1 MTCYQQQSEGESN
14 MDRKK
19 ITIPHLH
26 AKKQRGEPISMITA
40 YDYPGALA
48 VDEAGVDLIL
58 VGDSLG
64 MVVLGYE
71 STVPVTM
78 DEMISHTA
86 AVKRGTKYAHIVG
99 DMPFMA
105 YQVDVKDAV
114 RNAGRFLK
122 EAGADSIKLEGGAEM
137 APTVKAIVNAGI
149 AVMGHI
155 GLTPQ
160 SASKLGGYRIQGKTR
175 SGAHKLLDDALA
187 LQDAGAYAIVLETTP
202 ARVSEF
208 VSKQLTIPTIG
219 IGAGVGCDGQVLVF
233 HDLLGYFDRF
243 SPRHNKRYANLKP
256 IIVDA
261 VKQYVNEVSIRAFPT
276 NENSFAID
284 EVEFEAFVQ
293 EAQLSATQPDGQR
306 VEEGEA
312 LGKLY

>member
-1 MTCYQQQSEGESN
+1 

-19 ITIPHLH
+19 VTIPALH
-26 AKKQRGEPISMITA
+26 AKKRRGEPITMITA

-71 STVPVTM
+71 STVSVTM

-86 AVKRGTKYAHIVG
+86 AVKRGTQYAHLVG
-99 DMPFMA
+99 DMPFLS
-105 YQVDVKDAV
+105 YQVDVKEAV

-122 EAGADSIKLEGGAEM
+122 EAGADSVKLEGGAEM
-137 APTVKAIVNAGI
+137 APTVKAIVDAGI

-160 SASKLGGYRIQGKTR
+160 SASKLGGYRVQGKTR
-175 SGAHKLLDDALA
+175 SGAHQLLEDALA
-187 LQDAGAYAIVLETTP
+187 LQAAGAYAIVVETTP
-202 ARVSEF
+202 SRVSEF
-208 VSKQLTIPTIG
+208 ISKQIAIPTIG
-219 IGAGVGCDGQVLVF
+219 IGAGAGCDGQVLVF

-243 SPRHNKRYANLKP
+243 SPKHVKRYANLRS

-261 VKQYVNEVSIRAFPT
+261 VKQYVSEVSSRAFPT
-276 NENSFAID
+276 AEHSFAID
-284 EVEFEAFVQ
+284 DAEFEAFAQ
-293 EAQLSATQPDGQR
+293 EALIADC
-306 VEEGEA
+306 
-312 LGKLY
+312 

>member
-1 MTCYQQQSEGESN
+1 

-19 ITIPHLH
+19 ITIPALH

-48 VDEAGVDLIL
+48 VDEAGVDMIL

-78 DEMISHTA
+78 DEMLIHTA

-99 DMPFMA
+99 DMPFMS
-105 YQVDVKDAV
+105 YQSSVKHAV

-122 EAGADSIKLEGGAEM
+122 EAGADSVKLEGGAEM
-137 APTVKAIVNAGI
+137 APTVKAIVDAGI

-175 SGAHKLLDDALA
+175 SGARKLLDDALA

-208 VSKQLTIPTIG
+208 VSKQLSIPTIG
-219 IGAGVGCDGQVLVF
+219 IGAGAGCDGQVLVF

-243 SPRHNKRYANLKP
+243 SPKHNKRYANIRP
-256 IIVDA
+256 IIIDA
-261 VKQYVNEVSIRAFPT
+261 VKQYVNEVSTHAFPAA
-276 NENSFAID
+276 ENSFAID
-284 EVEFEAFVQ
+284 DAEFEAFVQ
-293 EAQLSATQPDGQR
+293 EVQASSAQHDGQLL
-306 VEEGEA
+306 EEGEA
-312 LGKLY
+312 LNKIY

>member
-1 MTCYQQQSEGESN
+1 

-19 ITIPHLH
+19 VSIPHLH

-48 VDEAGVDLIL
+48 VDEAGVDMIL

-99 DMPFMA
+99 DMPFMS
-105 YQVDVKDAV
+105 YQADVKEAV

-122 EAGADSIKLEGGAEM
+122 EGGADSIKLEGGAEM
-137 APTVKAIVNAGI
+137 APTVKAIVDAGI

-160 SASKLGGYRIQGKTR
+160 SASKLGGYRVQGKTR
-175 SGAHKLLDDALA
+175 SGAHKLLEDALA
-187 LQDAGAYAIVLETTP
+187 LQAAGAYGIVLETTP

-208 VSKQLTIPTIG
+208 VSKQLSIPTIG
-219 IGAGVGCDGQVLVF
+219 IGAGAGCDGQVLVF

-243 SPRHNKRYANLKP
+243 SPRHNKRYANIRP
-256 IIVDA
+256 IIIDA
-261 VKQYVNEVSIRAFPT
+261 VKQYVNEVSTRTFPT
-276 NENSFAID
+276 DENSFVID
-284 EVEFEAFVQ
+284 DAEFVAFVA
-293 EAQLSATQPDGQR
+293 EAQATRAQHNGRQT
-306 VEEGEA
+306 EA
-312 LGKLY
+312 SELVGKVY

>member
-1 MTCYQQQSEGESN
+1 MLFRS
-14 MDRKK
+14 
-19 ITIPHLH
+19 
-26 AKKQRGEPISMITA
+26 
-40 YDYPGALA
+40 
-48 VDEAGVDLIL
+48 
-58 VGDSLG
+58 
-64 MVVLGYE
+64 YE

-78 DEMISHTA
+78 DEMIIHTA

-99 DMPFMA
+99 DMPFMS
-105 YQVDVKDAV
+105 YQSDVKEAV

-122 EAGADSIKLEGGAEM
+122 EGGADSIKLEGGAEM
-137 APTVKAIVNAGI
+137 AATVKAIVDAGV

-187 LQDAGAYAIVLETTP
+187 LQEAGAYAIVLETTP

-219 IGAGVGCDGQVLVF
+219 IGAGAGCDGQVLVF

-243 SPRHNKRYANLKP
+243 SPKHNKRYANIRP
-256 IIVDA
+256 IIVEA
-261 VKQYVNEVSIRAFPT
+261 VKQYVSEVSSRAFPT
-276 NENSFAID
+276 DENSFPID
-284 EVEFEAFVQ
+284 EAEFEAFVEEVQ
-293 EAQLSATQPDGQR
+293 AANARPNGQPLEA
-306 VEEGEA
+306 GEM
-312 LGKLY
+312 LGRIY

>member
-1 MTCYQQQSEGESN
+1 ME
-14 MDRKK
+14 RKK
-19 ITIPHLH
+19 VMIPQLH
-26 AKKQRGEPISMITA
+26 AKKQRGEPITMITA

-78 DEMISHTA
+78 EEMLIHTA
-86 AVKRGTKYAHIVG
+86 AVKRGTKVAHIIG
-99 DMPFMA
+99 DMPFLA
-105 YQVDVKDAV
+105 YQVDVKEAI

-122 EAGADSIKLEGGAEM
+122 ESGADSVKLEGGAEM
-137 APTVKAIVNAGI
+137 AATVKAIVDAGI
-149 AVMGHI
+149 PVMGHI

-160 SASKLGGYRIQGKTR
+160 SASKLGGYRVQGKTAR
-175 SGAHKLLDDALA
+175 AALKLLDDALA
-187 LQDAGAYAIVLETTP
+187 LQAAGAYAIVLETTP
-202 ARVSEF
+202 DRVSEF
-208 VSKQLTIPTIG
+208 ISKQLAIPTIG

-243 SPRHNKRYANLKP
+243 SPRHNKRFANIRP

-261 VKQYVNEVSIRAFPT
+261 VKQYAQEVSARSFPT
-276 NENSFAID
+276 ADNSFAID
-284 EVEFEAFVQ
+284 DAEFEAFVSEVNAATVHGNGNLLE
-293 EAQLSATQPDGQR
+293 EAKSA
-306 VEEGEA
+306 
-312 LGKLY
+312 GKLH

>member
-1 MTCYQQQSEGESN
+1 

-19 ITIPHLH
+19 ITIPALH
-26 AKKQRGEPISMITA
+26 AKKQRGEPITMITA

-78 DEMISHTA
+78 EDMISHTA

-99 DMPFMA
+99 DMPFMS
-105 YQVDVKDAV
+105 YQSDVKDAV

-122 EAGADSIKLEGGAEM
+122 EGGADSVKLEGGAEM
-137 APTVKAIVNAGI
+137 APTVKAIVDAGI

-160 SASKLGGYRIQGKTR
+160 SASKLGGYRVQGKSR
-175 SGAHKLLDDALA
+175 SGAHKLLEDALA

-208 VSKQLTIPTIG
+208 VSKRLSIPTIG
-219 IGAGVGCDGQVLVF
+219 IGAGAGCDGQVLVF

-256 IIVDA
+256 LIVEA
-261 VKQYVNEVSIRAFPT
+261 VKQYVNEVSTRAFPT
-276 NENSFAID
+276 DENSFAID
-284 EVEFEAFVQ
+284 EAEFEAFVQ
-293 EAQLSATQPDGQR
+293 DVQAAGARPDGQR
-306 VEEGEA
+306 VESNETVE
-312 LGKLY
+312 KIY

>member
-1 MTCYQQQSEGESN
+1 ME
-14 MDRKK
+14 RKK
-19 ITIPHLH
+19 VTIPMLH
-26 AKKQRGEPISMITA
+26 AKKQRGEPITMITA

-64 MVVLGYE
+64 MVVLGYD

-78 DEMISHTA
+78 EEMISHTA

-99 DMPFMA
+99 DMPFLS
-105 YQVDVKDAV
+105 YQADAREAI

-122 EAGADSIKLEGGAEM
+122 EGGADSVKLEGGAEM
-137 APTVKAIVNAGI
+137 APIVKAIVDAGI

-160 SASKLGGYRIQGKTR
+160 SASKLGGYRVQGKTR
-175 SGAHKLLDDALA
+175 SAAHKLLEDALA
-187 LQDAGAYAIVLETTP
+187 LQGAGAYAIVLETTP
-202 ARVSEF
+202 DRVSEF

-219 IGAGVGCDGQVLVF
+219 IGGGVGCDGQVLVF

-243 SPRHNKRYANLKP
+243 SPKHNKRYANIRP

-261 VKQYVNEVSIRAFPT
+261 VKQYVAEVHTRAFPT
-276 NENSFAID
+276 ADNSFAID
-284 EVEFEAFVQ
+284 DAEFEAFVQ
-293 EAQLSATQPDGQR
+293 EVRSAATRPSGQR
-306 VEEGEA
+306 AEEGES
-312 LGKLY
+312 LRKIY

>member
-1 MTCYQQQSEGESN
+1 

-19 ITIPHLH
+19 VTIPALH
-26 AKKQRGEPISMITA
+26 AKKQRGEPITMITA

-99 DMPFMA
+99 DMPFMS
-105 YQVDVKDAV
+105 YQSDVKDAV

-122 EAGADSIKLEGGAEM
+122 EAGADSVKLEGGAEM
-137 APTVKAIVNAGI
+137 APTVKAIVEAGI

-160 SASKLGGYRIQGKTR
+160 SASKLGGYRVQGKSR
-175 SGAHKLLDDALA
+175 SGAHKLLEDALA
-187 LQDAGAYAIVLETTP
+187 LQAAGAYAIVLETTP

-208 VSKQLTIPTIG
+208 VSKQLAIPTIG
-219 IGAGVGCDGQVLVF
+219 IGAGAGCDGQVLVF

-243 SPRHNKRYANLKP
+243 SPKHNKRYANLRP

-261 VKQYVNEVSIRAFPT
+261 VKQYVSDVSTRAFPT
-276 NENSFAID
+276 DENAFAID
-284 EVEFEAFVQ
+284 DAEFEAFVQ
-293 EAQLSATQPDGQR
+293 AVEAGRAQHAGQQLEA
-306 VEEGEA
+306 GET
-312 LGKLY
+312 LGKIY

>member
-1 MTCYQQQSEGESN
+1 
-14 MDRKK
+14 
-19 ITIPHLH
+19 
-26 AKKQRGEPISMITA
+26 MITA

-64 MVVLGYE
+64 MVVLGYD

-78 DEMISHTA
+78 DEMIIHTA
-86 AVKRGTKYAHIVG
+86 AVKRGAKYAHIVG
-99 DMPFMA
+99 DMPFLS
-105 YQVDVKDAV
+105 YQASARKAI

-122 EAGADSIKLEGGAEM
+122 EGGADSVKLEGGAAM
-137 APTVKAIVNAGI
+137 APIVKAIVDAGI

-160 SASKLGGYRIQGKTR
+160 SASKLGGYRVQGKTA
-175 SGAHKLLDDALA
+175 SAAQQLLEDALA
-187 LQDAGAYAIVLETTP
+187 LQEAGAYAIVLETTP
-202 ARVSEF
+202 DRVSEF
-208 VSKQLTIPTIG
+208 VSKQLSIPTIG
-219 IGAGVGCDGQVLVF
+219 IGGGAGCDGQVLVF

-243 SPRHNKRYANLKP
+243 SPRHNKRYANIRP

-261 VKQYVNEVSIRAFPT
+261 VKQYVDEVRTRAFPT
-276 NENSFAID
+276 ADNSFAID
-284 EVEFEAFVQ
+284 DAEFEAFVQ
-293 EAQLSATQPDGQR
+293 AARSAGAR
-306 VEEGEA
+306 LVGRHAEEGEA

>member
-1 MTCYQQQSEGESN
+1 

-19 ITIPHLH
+19 VSIPSLH
-26 AKKQRGEPISMITA
+26 AKKQRGEPITMITA

-64 MVVLGYE
+64 MVVLGYD

-78 DEMISHTA
+78 DEMIIHTA

-99 DMPFMA
+99 DMPFLS
-105 YQVDVKDAV
+105 YQADARDAI

-122 EAGADSIKLEGGAEM
+122 EGGADSVKLEGGAAM
-137 APTVKAIVNAGI
+137 APIVKAIVDAGI

-160 SASKLGGYRIQGKTR
+160 SASKLGGYRVQGKTA
-175 SGAHKLLDDALA
+175 SAAQKLLEDALA
-187 LQDAGAYAIVLETTP
+187 LQEAGAYAIVLETTP
-202 ARVSEF
+202 DRVSEF
-208 VSKQLTIPTIG
+208 VSKQLSIPTIG
-219 IGAGVGCDGQVLVF
+219 IGGGAGCDGQVLVF

-243 SPRHNKRYANLKP
+243 SPKHNKRYANIKP

-261 VKQYVNEVSIRAFPT
+261 VKQYVDEVHTRAFPT
-276 NENSFAID
+276 ADNSFAID
-284 EVEFEAFVQ
+284 DAEFEAFVQ
-293 EAQLSATQPDGQR
+293 QARSTHARHDGQHAA
-306 VEEGEA
+306 EGETV
-312 LGKLY
+312 GKIY

>member
-1 MTCYQQQSEGESN
+1 

-19 ITIPHLH
+19 ITIPALH
-26 AKKQRGEPISMITA
+26 AKKQRGEPITMITA

-64 MVVLGYE
+64 MVVLGYD

-78 DEMISHTA
+78 DEMIIHTA
-86 AVKRGTKYAHIVG
+86 AVKRGTQFAHIVG
-99 DMPFMA
+99 DMPFLS
-105 YQVDVKDAV
+105 YQADAREAI

-122 EAGADSIKLEGGAEM
+122 EGGADSVKLEGGAAM
-137 APTVKAIVNAGI
+137 APIVKAIVDAGI

-160 SASKLGGYRIQGKTR
+160 SASKLGGYRVQGKTA
-175 SGAHKLLDDALA
+175 SAAQQLLEDALA
-187 LQDAGAYAIVLETTP
+187 LQEAGAYAIVLETTP
-202 ARVSEF
+202 DRVSEF
-208 VSKQLTIPTIG
+208 VSKQLSIPTIG
-219 IGAGVGCDGQVLVF
+219 IGGGVGCDGQVLVF

-243 SPRHNKRYANLKP
+243 SPKHNKRYANIKP

-261 VKQYVNEVSIRAFPT
+261 VKQYVDDVHARAFPAA
-276 NENSFAID
+276 ENSFTMDDAQ
-284 EVEFEAFVQ
+284 FEAFVQ
-293 EAQLSATQPDGQR
+293 AARSINAHPDGQR
-306 VEEGEA
+306 AAEGETV
-312 LGKLY
+312 GKIY

>member
-1 MTCYQQQSEGESN
+1 

-19 ITIPHLH
+19 ITIPALH

-71 STVPVTM
+71 STVPVTI

-99 DMPFMA
+99 DMPFMS
-105 YQVDVKDAV
+105 YQTDVKDAV

-122 EAGADSIKLEGGAEM
+122 EAGADSVKLEGGVEM
-137 APTVKAIVNAGI
+137 APTVKAIVDAGI

-160 SASKLGGYRIQGKTR
+160 SASKLGGYRVQGKTR
-175 SGAHKLLDDALA
+175 SGAHKLLEDALA

-219 IGAGVGCDGQVLVF
+219 IGAGAGCDGQVLVF

-256 IIVDA
+256 LIVEA
-261 VKQYVNEVSIRAFPT
+261 VKQYVNEVSSRAFPT
-276 NENSFAID
+276 DENSFAID
-284 EVEFEAFVQ
+284 DAEFEAFVQ
-293 EAQLSATQPDGQR
+293 EVQTTGARHNGQP
-306 VEEGEA
+306 GEVGEV
-312 LGKLY
+312 LGKIY

>member
-1 MTCYQQQSEGESN
+1 
-14 MDRKK
+14 MDSKK
-19 ITIPHLH
+19 ISIPVLQ
-26 AKKQRGEPISMITA
+26 AKKQRGEPITMITA
-40 YDYPGALA
+40 YDYPSALA

-71 STVPVTM
+71 STVPVTL

-86 AVKRGTKYAHIVG
+86 AVKRGTKFAHIVG
-99 DMPFMA
+99 DMPFLS
-105 YQVDVKDAV
+105 YQVDVKEAV

-137 APTVKAIVNAGI
+137 APTVKAIVDAGI

-160 SASKLGGYRIQGKTR
+160 SASKLGGYRVQGKSR
-175 SGAHKLLDDALA
+175 SGARKLLEDALA
-187 LQDAGAYAIVLETTP
+187 LQSAGAYAIVLETTP
-202 ARVSEF
+202 YRVSEF

-219 IGAGVGCDGQVLVF
+219 IGAGAGCDGQVLVF

-243 SPRHNKRYANLKP
+243 SPKHNKRYANIRP
-256 IIVDA
+256 IIIEA
-261 VKQYVNEVSIRAFPT
+261 VKQYVNEVSSRAFPT
-276 NENSFAID
+276 VDNSFAID
-284 EVEFEAFVQ
+284 DAEFEAFVHSVPPS
-293 EAQLSATQPDGQR
+293 LRPSVD
-306 VEEGEA
+306 
-312 LGKLY
+312 

>member
-1 MTCYQQQSEGESN
+1 

-19 ITIPHLH
+19 VTIPALH
-26 AKKQRGEPISMITA
+26 AKKQRGEPITMITA

-64 MVVLGYE
+64 MVVLGYD

-99 DMPFMA
+99 DMPFLS
-105 YQVDVKDAV
+105 YQADAHEAIH
-114 RNAGRFLK
+114 NAGRFLK
-122 EAGADSIKLEGGAEM
+122 EGGADSVKLEGGAAM
-137 APTVKAIVNAGI
+137 APIVKAIVDAGI

-160 SASKLGGYRIQGKTR
+160 SASKLGGYRVQGKTA
-175 SGAHKLLDDALA
+175 GAAQKLLEDALA

-202 ARVSEF
+202 DRVSEF
-208 VSKQLTIPTIG
+208 VSKQTQHSHHRHRRRRGLRRAS
-219 IGAGVGCDGQVLVF
+219 AGLSRSAR
-233 HDLLGYFDRF
+233 LLR
-243 SPRHNKRYANLKP
+243 SLL
-256 IIVDA
+256 
-261 VKQYVNEVSIRAFPT
+261 
-276 NENSFAID
+276 
-284 EVEFEAFVQ
+284 
-293 EAQLSATQPDGQR
+293 AQTQQALRQPQAHHR
-306 VEEGEA
+306 RRGEA
-312 LGKLY
+312 VRG

>member
-1 MTCYQQQSEGESN
+1 
-14 MDRKK
+14 MDRRKVS
-19 ITIPHLH
+19 IPSLH
-26 AKKQRGEPISMITA
+26 AKKQRGEPITMITA

-64 MVVLGYE
+64 MVVLGYD

-78 DEMISHTA
+78 DEMIIHTA
-86 AVKRGTKYAHIVG
+86 AVKRGTRFAHIVG
-99 DMPFMA
+99 DMPFLS
-105 YQVDVKDAV
+105 YQTDAREAV

-122 EAGADSIKLEGGAEM
+122 EGGADSVKLEGGAPM
-137 APTVKAIVNAGI
+137 APIVKAIVDAGI

-160 SASKLGGYRIQGKTR
+160 SASKLGGYRVQGKTA
-175 SGAHKLLDDALA
+175 SAAHQLLEDALA
-187 LQDAGAYAIVLETTP
+187 LQEAGAYAIVLETTP
-202 ARVSEF
+202 DRVSDF

-243 SPRHNKRYANLKP
+243 SPKHNKLYANIRP

-261 VKQYVNEVSIRAFPT
+261 VKQYVAEVHTRTFPT
-276 NENSFAID
+276 AGNSFAID
-284 EVEFEAFVQ
+284 DAEFETFVH
-293 EAQLSATQPDGQR
+293 EVRPDGQHAQ
-306 VEEGEA
+306 EGEA
-312 LGKLY
+312 PGKL

>member
-1 MTCYQQQSEGESN
+1 

-19 ITIPHLH
+19 ISIPHLH

-78 DEMISHTA
+78 EEMIIHTA

-99 DMPFMA
+99 DMPFMS
-105 YQVDVKDAV
+105 YQSDVKDAV

-122 EAGADSIKLEGGAEM
+122 EGGADSIKLEGGAEM
-137 APTVKAIVNAGI
+137 APTVKAIVDAGI

-187 LQDAGAYAIVLETTP
+187 LQNAGAYAIVLETTP

-208 VSKQLTIPTIG
+208 VSRQLTIPTIG
-219 IGAGVGCDGQVLVF
+219 IGAGAGCDGQVLVF

-243 SPRHNKRYANLKP
+243 SPRHNKRYANLRP
-256 IIVDA
+256 IIIDA
-261 VKQYVNEVSIRAFPT
+261 VKQYVSEVTTRAFPT
-276 NENSFAID
+276 ADNSFAID
-284 EVEFEAFVQ
+284 DSEYAAFVAEVAAIARPMGQ
-293 EAQLSATQPDGQR
+293 PQPDGET
-306 VEEGEA
+306 VGA
-312 LGKLY
+312 IY

>member
-1 MTCYQQQSEGESN
+1 
-14 MDRKK
+14 MDRKRV
-19 ITIPHLH
+19 TIPTLH
-26 AKKQRGEPISMITA
+26 AKKQRGEPITMITA

-64 MVVLGYE
+64 MVVLGYD

-78 DEMISHTA
+78 DEMIIHTA

-99 DMPFMA
+99 DMPFLS
-105 YQVDVKDAV
+105 YQADVKEAI

-122 EAGADSIKLEGGAEM
+122 EGGADSVKLEGGAAM
-137 APTVKAIVNAGI
+137 APVVKALVEAGI

-160 SASKLGGYRIQGKTR
+160 SASKLGGYRVQGKTA
-175 SGAHKLLDDALA
+175 SAAQQLLDDALA
-187 LQDAGAYAIVLETTP
+187 LQEAGAYAIVLETTP
-202 ARVSEF
+202 DRVSEF
-208 VSKQLTIPTIG
+208 VSKQLSIPTIG

-243 SPRHNKRYANLKP
+243 SPKHNKRYAQ
-256 IIVDA
+256 IRTTIVEA
-261 VKQYVNEVSIRAFPT
+261 VKQYVQEVSARSFPT
-276 NENSFAID
+276 AENSFLID
-284 EVEFEAFVQ
+284 DAEFSAFVADA
-293 EAQLSATQPDGQR
+293 ESVARHDGQ
-306 VEEGEA
+306 VTEESESV
-312 LGKLY
+312 GKLY